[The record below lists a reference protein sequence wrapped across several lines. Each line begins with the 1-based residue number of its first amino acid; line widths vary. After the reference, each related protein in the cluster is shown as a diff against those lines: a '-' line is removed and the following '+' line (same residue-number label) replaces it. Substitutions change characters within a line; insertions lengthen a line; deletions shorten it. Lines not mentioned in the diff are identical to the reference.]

1 MSNNRV
7 TRRQFLNY
15 SLMGVGGFMAA
26 GMLLPMA
33 RFAIDPLLQVKADGE
48 FVVTSK
54 KAAELTEE
62 PVRVDFTF
70 EQVDAWYKAD
80 TTNSAW
86 IYKEGD
92 EIIALSPV
100 CKHLG
105 CTVNWAG
112 DPTQPD
118 RFFCACHTGRYE
130 KTGVNVPGTPP
141 TAPLD
146 MYEVVVN
153 DEGFIAL
160 GKKITNT
167 HKK

>member
-1 MSNNRV
+1 MSKNRV

-26 GMLLPMA
+26 GMLMPMV
-33 RFAIDPLLQVKADGE
+33 RFAVDPLLQTKVDGD
-48 FVVTSK
+48 FIVTSK
-54 KAAELTEE
+54 KASELTEE

-80 TTNSAW
+80 TKDSAW

-92 EIIALSPV
+92 EIIALSPS

-112 DPTQPD
+112 DPEQPN
-118 RFFCACHTGRYE
+118 RFFCACHAGRYE
-130 KTGVNVPGTPP
+130 KSGKNVKGTPP
-141 TAPLD
+141 TASLD
-146 MYEVVVN
+146 LFEVVVN
-153 DEGFIAL
+153 EDGYITL
-160 GKKITNT
+160 GKKIANE
-167 HKK
+167 KA

>member
-15 SLMGVGGFMAA
+15 SLLGVGGFMAA

-33 RFAIDPLLQVKADGE
+33 RFAVDPLLQVKAEGE
-48 FVVTSK
+48 FVKTAQ
-54 KAAELTEE
+54 KASELTDE

-80 TTNSAW
+80 TTDSAW
-86 IYKEGD
+86 IYKEGE
-92 EIIALSPV
+92 EIIALSPK

-105 CTVNWAG
+105 CTVSWAG

-118 RFFCACHTGRYE
+118 RFFCACHAGRYE
-130 KTGVNVPGTPP
+130 KNGVNVPKTPP
-141 TAPLD
+141 TAALD
-146 MYEVVVN
+146 MFQVEISEDGY
-153 DEGFIAL
+153 IML
-160 GKKITNT
+160 GKKFDNT
-167 HKK
+167 HA

>member
-1 MSNNRV
+1 MSNKRV

-15 SLMGVGGFMAA
+15 SLLGVGGFMAA

-33 RFAIDPLLQVKADGE
+33 RFAIDPLLQAKAEGD
-48 FVVTSK
+48 FRITSK
-54 KAAELTEE
+54 KASEITEE

-80 TTNSAW
+80 TTDSAW

-92 EIIALSPV
+92 EIIALSPK

-105 CTVNWAG
+105 CTVSWASN
-112 DPTQPD
+112 PD
-118 RFFCACHTGRYE
+118 HPDQFFCACHAGRYLKSGE
-130 KTGVNVPGTPP
+130 NVPKTPP

-146 MYEVVVN
+146 MFKVEISEDGYIMLGEK
-153 DEGFIAL
+153 IA
-160 GKKITNT
+160 NT
-167 HKK
+167 IA

>member
-1 MSNNRV
+1 MSNKRV

-15 SLMGVGGFMAA
+15 SLLGVGGFMAA

-33 RFAIDPLLQVKADGE
+33 RFAIDPLLQVKAEGE
-48 FVVTSK
+48 FIITSK
-54 KAAELTEE
+54 KASEITAE

-80 TTNSAW
+80 TTDSAW

-92 EIIALSPV
+92 DIIALSPK

-105 CTVNWAG
+105 CTVSWASN
-112 DPTQPD
+112 PD
-118 RFFCACHTGRYE
+118 HLDEFFCACHSGRYE
-130 KTGVNVPGTPP
+130 KSGKNVPKTPP

-146 MYEVVVN
+146 MFEVGISE
-153 DEGFIAL
+153 DGYIML
-160 GKKITNT
+160 GKKIKNT
-167 HKK
+167 IA